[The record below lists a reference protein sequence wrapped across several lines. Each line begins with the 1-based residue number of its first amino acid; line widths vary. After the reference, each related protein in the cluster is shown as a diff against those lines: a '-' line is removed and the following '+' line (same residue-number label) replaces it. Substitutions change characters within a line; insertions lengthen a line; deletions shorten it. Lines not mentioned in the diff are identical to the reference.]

1 MFTLKRKLPFYKY
14 VQYTIAVQD
23 ILASTMPL
31 RHAFKKT
38 DDNAAAAAVEVVKAE
53 KCALIA

>member
-1 MFTLKRKLPFYKY
+1 MYFEKKVTLL
-14 VQYTIAVQD
+14 QIHYTIAVQD

-38 DDNAAAAAVEVVKAE
+38 DDDAAAAAAVEVVKAE

>member
-1 MFTLKRKLPFYKY
+1 MVNIVYFEKKVTLL
-14 VQYTIAVQD
+14 QIHYTIAVQD

-38 DDNAAAAAVEVVKAE
+38 DDDAAVEVVKAE